1 MSMNRSTTYQN
12 NFPTSLTSLLASH
25 RLSSSSPRST
35 TTFRHLGFL
44 RAHNTLVGTIPQQQ
58 HHHRRRLLS
67 SQAGRQAGAHLL
79 LVAILSEEG
88 IRPKVLNKC
97 SAQTSSP
104 SHRWMLAKG
113 GMDGMVWYGGTR
125 GCTFGVPTQV
135 AADTDYVVMQIP
147 LL

>member
-12 NFPTSLTSLLASH
+12 NFPTSLTSLASH
-25 RLSSSSPRST
+25 RLSSSSPRPT

-44 RAHNTLVGTIPQQQ
+44 RAHNTLVGTIPQQH

-113 GMDGMVWYGGTR
+113 GTWLAMVWMVWWYMGMHFRSTYTSCG
-125 GCTFGVPTQV
+125 
-135 AADTDYVVMQIP
+135 
-147 LL
+147 